1 MDSMCSTCAWLFYDE
16 DNEEYVC
23 DCQMDED
30 DYYRVLEG
38 SYKGCPYYRIG
49 KENRVAGKQD

>member
-1 MDSMCSTCAWLFYDE
+1 MDSMCSTCAWLIYDE
-16 DNEEYVC
+16 EEYVC

-38 SYKGCPYYRIG
+38 HYKECPYYRNG
-49 KENRVAGKQD
+49 DEYRVVRKQI